1 MVESLSIIRKQYRD
15 IDWMVRYP
23 QQFHSKNPRTLMNM
37 MSESDRKIFP
47 FDVRAI
53 NWKECIE
60 DYVYG
65 VRKYLGKQSDSPEAL
80 LKGRKRILRFIHEI
94 FICRRKNLF

>member
-53 NWKECIE
+53 KWKECIE

-80 LKGRKRILRFIHEI
+80 LKGRKRILRFFHE
-94 FICRRKNLF
+94 F